1 MSKTSTRVF
10 DPMDGV
16 VTRPVEGVAASRA
29 APGSAPKP
37 KPDVSA
43 QKIRSCLM
51 CRTEFKSSDAGDR
64 VCKSC
69 RGSSAWRSPG
79 LL

>member
-1 MSKTSTRVF
+1 MSKSSARVF

-16 VTRPVEGVAASRA
+16 LRRPVEGVAASRA

-37 KPDVSA
+37 KPDAAA
-43 QKIRSCLM
+43 QKMRRCLM
-51 CRTEFKSSDAGDR
+51 CRNEFKSSDAGDR

-69 RGSSAWRSPG
+69 RGTSAWRSPG